1 MNSFRHSAAHPPAA
15 APAAAA
21 PGQPQAAGAA
31 PGQPQTAG
39 ALEDSERA
47 AGTRRG
53 LTGRITGDGRL
64 DLGPVAVLIG
74 IALIWIFFQAQDGNF
89 LSSRNLSNLVLQL
102 AVTCILALGVVLVLI
117 AGEIDLS
124 LGSVTGMCGVLLGVL
139 LTQHGWPA
147 WAAIIVTLALGLAA
161 GLLQG
166 LVTVLVGVPSFL
178 VTLGGFLTFFGVQL
192 ALVGSAG
199 QISIADPSV
208 IAIANDYVAKA
219 LSWIAV
225 AVIAVL
231 LAALQVAR
239 RSAWRR
245 EGLQQPAWRGV
256 LAVALPVAGLI
267 IVVGYLN
274 QYLGVPYLLVIL
286 LALIG
291 GLGWVTQRSVYGRHL
306 YAVGGNA
313 EAARRAGVRV
323 GAIRVSVLAASGLLA
338 GLAGVVSASRL
349 YAVDSNLGGGTLLL
363 EAIAAAVIGGTS
375 LFGGRGRI
383 YHALLGA
390 IVIESVENGLD
401 LLGQSAATKNIAT
414 GIILVLAVCID
425 SVNRRRQA
433 HTR

>member
-1 MNSFRHSAAHPPAA
+1 VKGIRQSSAELPTVAPGDA
-15 APAAAA
+15 APDQSRTAR
-21 PGQPQAAGAA
+21 QPQD
-31 PGQPQTAG
+31 TAST
-39 ALEDSERA
+39 AS
-47 AGTRRG
+47 TRRS
-53 LTGRITGDGRL
+53 LTGRIVGGGRI
-64 DLGPVAVLIG
+64 DLGPVAVLAS

-89 LSSRNLSNLVLQL
+89 LSSRNLSDLVLQL
-102 AVTCILALGVVLVLI
+102 AVTCVLALGVVLVLT

-124 LGSVTGMCGVLLGVL
+124 LGSITGMCGVLLGVL
-139 LTQHGWPA
+139 LTEHGWPA

-161 GLLQG
+161 GLVQG

-192 ALVGSAG
+192 ALVGGAG
-199 QISIADPSV
+199 QISISDPSV
-208 IAIANDYVAKA
+208 IAIANDYVGKT

-225 AVIAVL
+225 GVIAVL

-239 RSAWRR
+239 RNAWRR
-245 EGLQQPAWRGV
+245 EGLPAPTWRSV
-256 LAVALPVAGLI
+256 VAVALPAAGLV

-286 LALIG
+286 LALIA

-313 EAARRAGVRV
+313 EAARRAGIKVS
-323 GAIRVSVLAASGLLA
+323 AIRVSVLAASGLLA
-338 GLAGVVSASRL
+338 ALAGVVSASRL

-383 YHALLGA
+383 YQALLGA

-425 SVNRRRQA
+425 AVNRRRQGR
-433 HTR
+433 TR

>member
-1 MNSFRHSAAHPPAA
+1 VSTIRHTPADLPTATHVNAASDHSQ
-15 APAAAA
+15 A
-21 PGQPQAAGAA
+21 PGQPEVAA
-31 PGQPQTAG
+31 
-39 ALEDSERA
+39 DA

-53 LTGRITGDGRL
+53 LAGWVKARGRV
-64 DLGPVAVLIG
+64 DLGPVAVLAG
-74 IALIWIFFQAQDGNF
+74 IALIWIFFQTQNGNF

-102 AVTCILALGVVLVLI
+102 AVTCVLALGVVLVLI

-124 LGSVTGMCGVLLGVL
+124 LGSVTGVCGALLGVL
-139 LTQHGWPA
+139 LTDHGWPA
-147 WAAIIVTLALGLAA
+147 WAAITVSLALGLAV

-199 QISIADPSV
+199 QISISDPSV
-208 IAIANDYVAKA
+208 IAIANDYAGKA

-231 LAALQVAR
+231 LAALQAAR
-239 RSAWRR
+239 RRAWRR
-245 EGLQQPAWRGV
+245 EGFPAPPAWRSV
-256 LAVALPVAGLI
+256 AAAALPVAGLVI
-267 IVVGYLN
+267 LVGYLN
-274 QYLGVPYLLVIL
+274 RYLGVPYLLVIL
-286 LALIG
+286 LGLVA
-291 GLGWVTQRSVYGRHL
+291 GLGWVTQRTVYGRHL

-313 EAARRAGVRV
+313 EAARRAGVKV
-323 GAIRVSVLAASGLLA
+323 GAIRVSVLATSGLLA

-390 IVIESVENGLD
+390 VVIESVENGLD

-425 SVNRRRQA
+425 AVNRRRRA
-433 HTR
+433 RTH

>member
-1 MNSFRHSAAHPPAA
+1 VNSTRHSPADLSAATPADA
-15 APAAAA
+15 APDQSQGA
-21 PGQPQAAGAA
+21 GQPEIAAN
-31 PGQPQTAG
+31 T
-39 ALEDSERA
+39 

-53 LTGRITGDGRL
+53 LAGWIRGTGRI
-64 DLGPVAVLIG
+64 DLGPVAVLAG
-74 IALIWIFFQAQDGNF
+74 IALIWIYFQTQNGNF
-89 LSSRNLSNLVLQL
+89 LSSRNLSNLVLQM
-102 AVTCILALGVVLVLI
+102 AVTCVLALGVVLVLT

-124 LGSVTGMCGVLLGVL
+124 LGSVTGVCGVLLGVL
-139 LTQHGWPA
+139 LSEHGWPA

-199 QISIADPSV
+199 QISITDPSV
-208 IAIANDYVAKA
+208 IAIANDYVGKA

-231 LAALQVAR
+231 LTALQVAR
-239 RSAWRR
+239 RNAWRR
-245 EGLQQPAWRGV
+245 EGLPAPPAWRSV
-256 LAVALPVAGLI
+256 AAAALPVAGLV

-274 QYLGVPYLLVIL
+274 QYLGVPYLLAIL
-286 LALIG
+286 LAMVA
-291 GLGWVTQRSVYGRHL
+291 GLGWVTQHSVYGRHL

-313 EAARRAGVRV
+313 EAARRAGVKV
-323 GAIRVSVLAASGLLA
+323 GAIRVSVLAVSGLLA

-363 EAIAAAVIGGTS
+363 GAIAAAVIGGTS

-401 LLGQSAATKNIAT
+401 LLGQTAATKNIAT

-425 SVNRRRQA
+425 AVNRRRQA
-433 HTR
+433 RTR

>member
-1 MNSFRHSAAHPPAA
+1 VKGTRHEAADLDATTPGDAA
-15 APAAAA
+15 AVRS
-21 PGQPQAAGAA
+21 QAAGHQEGAA
-31 PGQPQTAG
+31 GPG
-39 ALEDSERA
+39 
-47 AGTRRG
+47 GTRRG
-53 LTGRITGDGRL
+53 LTGWIEGGRRT
-64 DLGPVAVLIG
+64 DLGPVAVLASIVV
-74 IALIWIFFQAQDGNF
+74 IWIFFQAQDGAF
-89 LSSRNLSNLVLQL
+89 LSSRNLSDLVLQL
-102 AVTCILALGVVLVLI
+102 AVTCVLALGVVLVLT

-124 LGSVTGMCGVLLGVL
+124 LGSITGMCGVLLGVL
-139 LTQHGWPA
+139 LTEHGWPA
-147 WAAIIVTLALGLAA
+147 WAAIIVTLAAGLAA

-178 VTLGGFLTFFGVQL
+178 VTLGGFLAFFGVQL
-192 ALVGSAG
+192 ALVGGAG
-199 QISIADPSV
+199 QISISDPSV
-208 IAIANDYVAKA
+208 IAIANDYVGKA

-231 LAALQVAR
+231 LGALQAVR
-239 RSAWRR
+239 RNAWRR
-245 EGLQQPAWRGV
+245 EGLPASAWRSV
-256 LAVALPVAGLI
+256 AAAALPVAGLV

-313 EAARRAGVRV
+313 EAARRAGIKV

-338 GLAGVVSASRL
+338 ALAGVVSASRL

-375 LFGGRGRI
+375 LFGGRSRI

-414 GIILVLAVCID
+414 GVILVLAVCID
-425 SVNRRRQA
+425 AVNRRRQGR
-433 HTR
+433 TR